1 MSINKCV
8 NQLLEQTPISYRI
21 KQFNQSANVSIN
33 LFLTHYK
40 RGLIA
45 LSSNNNQLVMLINNC
60 VDQPCLHLLQKG
72 TSLSSPNNQP
82 LMLINNCVNQPLLD
96 STGSRLLS
104 PSSCNKQS
112 AGNINQQLC
121 QLTLSPLITK
131 GNLFLFPVPT
141 INCNIN
147 QQLCQLTSS

>member
-8 NQLLEQTPISYRI
+8 NQLLEQTPISYLI

-96 STGSRLLS
+96 STGRSRLLS
-104 PSSCNKQS
+104 PFSCNKQS

-121 QLTLSPLITK
+121 PCLHSSQKGTCFSFLSQQSTVIS
-131 GNLFLFPVPT
+131 
-141 INCNIN
+141 INNCVN
-147 QQLCQLTSS
+147 